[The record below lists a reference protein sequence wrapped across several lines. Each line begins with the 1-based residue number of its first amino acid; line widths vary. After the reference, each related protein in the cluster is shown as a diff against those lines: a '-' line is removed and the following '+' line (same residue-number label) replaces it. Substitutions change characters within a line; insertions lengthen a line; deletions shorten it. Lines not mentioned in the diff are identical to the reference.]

1 MDGGKGVNGAWA
13 AGVVGAVGVIGYLW
27 WAERDTTD
35 PYADD
40 PDTLER
46 EDVEGIHY
54 VTKTTV
60 GTTSEGVTYA
70 VQERMFKMKDGS
82 SESTSP
88 PYYKPVRS
96 AGSGGEWMNLG
107 QKGVMNLWS
116 YDEALTRATED
127 FERANAERE
136 STGPIVIQEE
146 GTIAG
151 PDTTATEVSD
161 SGVGG
166 IGDLGPYANLQL
178 TDYDM
183 ADKAAGD
190 AGATLQTLGLDNDID
205 VLDV

>member
-1 MDGGKGVNGAWA
+1 MYGCKSGNGAWA

-27 WAERDTTD
+27 WSERDTTD
-35 PYADD
+35 TYADD

-127 FERANAERE
+127 FERA
-136 STGPIVIQEE
+136 STPSVIHEPLVTQEA
-146 GTIAG
+146 GTIAN
-151 PDTTATEVSD
+151 PDTTATDAGNTTQDEYDTS
-161 SGVGG
+161 
-166 IGDLGPYANLQL
+166 PYANLQL
-178 TDYDM
+178 TDYDI
-183 ADKAAGD
+183 ADEAAGN
-190 AGATLQTLGLDNDID
+190 AGATIQTLGLDNDID